1 MSFSPPLLAVT
12 FGQIVLV
19 GLVAALGFYVF
30 ALRSVLTDRLA
41 MLILAAVGVLL
52 VVWPGLSS
60 DVAERLGIGRGTDLV
75 FYLFIIFCLFR
86 FVSGAA
92 HTRRLESRL
101 ATVVRD
107 GAIRDARP
115 AAAAGSSE
123 ADETPQA

>member
-1 MSFSPPLLAVT
+1 MSLSPALVGVT

-19 GLVAALGFYVF
+19 GLVAALGIYVF

-41 MLILAAVGVLL
+41 MLLLAAVGVLL

-60 DVAERLGIGRGTDLV
+60 DVAELLGIGRGTDLV

-101 ATVVRD
+101 ASVVREQ
-107 GAIRDARP
+107 ALRNARP

-123 ADETPQA
+123 ANEAPQA